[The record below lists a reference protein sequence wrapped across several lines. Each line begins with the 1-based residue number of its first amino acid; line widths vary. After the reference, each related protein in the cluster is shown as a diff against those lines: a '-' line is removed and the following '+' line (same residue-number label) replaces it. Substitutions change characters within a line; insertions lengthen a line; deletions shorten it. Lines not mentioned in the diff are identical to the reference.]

1 MYPKNP
7 LFQKCLTYLESL
19 PNIKAT
25 IQKEPYFSSQV
36 LADGNLII
44 NTSDKTINYVCEI
57 KTDLTNDVVEQIA
70 EYFANLGERLKHE
83 QRPLLVTR
91 HLSNLVVE
99 RLLERNI
106 EFIDIDGNIYLNSPE
121 LYVLVRNQGSKN
133 NTNKSLEITT
143 AALQVMYVLL
153 CQPNLISKQHK
164 FYAKLSSNLG
174 ASPEQLIS
182 LSESVQKLSSV
193 MYEKNRSKPISR
205 ENAFDKEIAYLS
217 DVPLKTVRIALKK
230 LQELDYIKLKN
241 GGYEIVDY
249 VKLFE
254 RWELG
259 YSEKLR
265 AKFLLGT
272 FSPVGKRNFSEFE
285 DELKE
290 YADKYGYLIGGEL
303 ATSILTKYL
312 RPISATL
319 HLYKNINARQI
330 AVKLKLK
337 PDIEGNIVLF
347 QSFGSDE
354 DRQNEFGEFK
364 NLVNP
369 LLIHAELVRTGNS
382 RLKETAQIIYA
393 RYIHPITQK
402 ND

>member
-36 LADGNLII
+36 LADENLII
-44 NTSDKTINYVCEI
+44 NTSDKTVNYVCEI

-70 EYFANLGERLKHE
+70 EYFTNLGKRLKDE

-91 HLSNLVVE
+91 HLSNLVIE

-106 EFIDIDGNIYLNSPE
+106 EFIDVDGNIYLNSPE
-121 LYVLVRNQGSKN
+121 LYVLVRNQGSKD

-143 AALQVMYVLL
+143 AGLQVMYVLL
-153 CQPNLISKQHK
+153 CQPKLTSKQHK

-174 ASPEQLIS
+174 VSPEQLIS
-182 LSESVQKLSSV
+182 LSENVQKLSSV
-193 MYEKNRSKPISR
+193 MYEKNLSKPILR
-205 ENAFDKEIAYLS
+205 ENAFDEKIAYLS
-217 DVPLKTVRIALKK
+217 DIPLKTVRIALKK
-230 LQELDYIKLKN
+230 LQELDYVKPKN

-249 VKLFE
+249 IKLFE

-272 FSPVGKRNFSEFE
+272 FSPIGKRNFSEVE

-303 ATSILTKYL
+303 AASILTKYL
-312 RPISATL
+312 RPVSETL
-319 HLYKNINARQI
+319 HLHKNIDARQI

-337 PDIEGNIVLF
+337 PDIEGNIILF
-347 QSFGSDE
+347 QSFGNDQ
-354 DRQNEFGEFK
+354 DRQNQFGKLK
-364 NLVNP
+364 NFVNP

-382 RLKETAQIIYA
+382 RLKETAQIIYVQ
-393 RYIHPITQK
+393 YIHPITQK